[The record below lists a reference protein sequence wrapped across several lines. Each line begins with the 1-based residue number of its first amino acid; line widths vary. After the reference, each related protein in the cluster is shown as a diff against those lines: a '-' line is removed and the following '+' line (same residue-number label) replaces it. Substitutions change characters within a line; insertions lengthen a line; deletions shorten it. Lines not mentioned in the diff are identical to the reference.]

1 MNNDVILVVDFG
13 TSKVRGNIISIEN
26 GDLLAT
32 SSRSYPMIEPQFGY
46 AEVSAKLLFE
56 NAQRC
61 VGEVWNPNKYHVK
74 AISFSFFGDNIIFVD
89 KNGEPLT
96 DFIISYDKRSAK
108 ETKEIVDKV
117 SQDTILTKCG
127 VAYGPT
133 IAGNILWFKNNC
145 PDLYAKCAGI
155 HSCQG
160 YVLSKL
166 GLKPLN
172 DYSLASR
179 KFTFD
184 IRTREWDEELMAI
197 TGTTREMLGEI
208 VDDFTVVGK
217 ITHFGDV
224 QLGEEVPVVVGS
236 FDCAAG
242 ILAGGAI
249 PSNHNIISDVTGT
262 YDHLGFIVGE
272 INNYKKELKDVKKT
286 MSVPGQWRNAS
297 VGIGAVAS
305 SGATIDWFIRQFMN
319 GDFKNGYDHIWG
331 AVDFEHPGYLKVNPK
346 LWAYWGSI
354 GGIGI
359 STTKEDIFKSLVEAL
374 TYEMRLV
381 LESHIKAKGTV
392 DTKVVLG
399 GGAAKSP
406 KWTQLRAD
414 IANVPFEVLRN
425 TEVSSLGAAEVAAV
439 AIGAYDSIEEAIAH
453 MSVVKDVY
461 VPRKEI
467 HELYEEDFK
476 RYIGG

>member
-1 MNNDVILVVDFG
+1 MKNDVILVVDFG
-13 TSKVRGNIISIEN
+13 TSKVRGNLISIEN
-26 GDLLAT
+26 GELLAT
-32 SSRSYPMIEPQFGY
+32 SGHSYPMIERKFGY

-56 NAQRC
+56 NAQKC
-61 VGEVWNPNKYHVK
+61 VADVIDSRFSIK

-89 KNGEPLT
+89 EKGEPLT
-96 DFIISYDKRSAK
+96 DFIISYDKRSAV
-108 ETKEIVDKV
+108 ETKEIVDAIG
-117 SQDTILTKCG
+117 QDTVLTKCG

-133 IAGNILWFKNNC
+133 IAGNLLWFKKNC
-145 PDLYAKCAGI
+145 PELYAKCAGV

-166 GLKPLN
+166 GLKPVN

-184 IRTREWDEELMAI
+184 IRTRDWDDQLMNI

-208 VDDFTVVGK
+208 VDDFTIVGK

-224 QLGEEVPVVVGS
+224 QLGSEIPVVVGS

-249 PSNHNIISDVTGT
+249 PSNNNIISDVTGT
-262 YDHLGFIVGE
+262 YDHLGFIVDG
-272 INNYKKELKDVKKT
+272 INNYKKELKDAKKT

-305 SGATIDWFIRQFMN
+305 SGATVDWFIKQFMN
-319 GDFKNGYDHIWG
+319 GDFEHGYDYIWG
-331 AVDFEHPGYLKVNPK
+331 ATEYDHPGYLKVNPK

-359 STTKEDIFKSLVEAL
+359 GTTKEDIFKSLIEAL

-392 DTKVVLG
+392 GTKVVLG

-414 IANVPFEVLRN
+414 VANVNFEVLSN

-439 AIGAYDSIEEAIAH
+439 AIGAYKTIEDAIAH
-453 MSVVKDVY
+453 MSVVKHVF

-467 HELYEEDFK
+467 HDLYEADFK